1 MTTRPSQLQLEHLV
15 DFLEQNSGIAK
26 GLMRTAHA
34 KFDNRKK
41 WEKLALT
48 LNALGGAIKN
58 GRRWAKVNI
67 FLNSHEK
74 TLTNS

>member
-1 MTTRPSQLQLEHLV
+1 MV
-15 DFLEQNSGIAK
+15 DFLGQNPGIAK
-26 GLMRTAHA
+26 GFITAHA
-34 KFDNRKK
+34 KLDNRKK
-41 WEKLALT
+41 WEELALT